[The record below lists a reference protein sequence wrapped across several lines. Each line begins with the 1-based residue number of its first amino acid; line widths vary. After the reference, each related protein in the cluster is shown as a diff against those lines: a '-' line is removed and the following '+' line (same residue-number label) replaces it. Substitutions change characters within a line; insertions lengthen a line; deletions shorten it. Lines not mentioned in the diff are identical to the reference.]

1 MCTDRPTGNHVP
13 DWRRREYTDARWL
26 QLRMAS
32 AAGSAAHHVRAAMRS
47 SRAALVQHVAGSA
60 ASVAHFGLQSL
71 TKRQPTGNMLERIG
85 ELIERGAP
93 S

>member
-1 MCTDRPTGNHVP
+1 
-13 DWRRREYTDARWL
+13 
-26 QLRMAS
+26 
-32 AAGSAAHHVRAAMRS
+32 MRS